1 MADLLG
7 LPISR
12 EVAEAEAVAV
22 VKAVVEAVVVAE
34 VEAVA
39 EVEVE
44 PKKMAWK

>member
-1 MADLLG
+1 MVDQLG

-22 VKAVVEAVVVAE
+22 VKAK

-39 EVEVE
+39 EAKVE